1 MDSSGIE
8 VPDDQHIVEVEE
20 NGYKYFGIFQLDQTL
35 STKMK
40 GEVTAEYIGR
50 VNKLC
55 RSKLTGGNRIRSIHV
70 WAVRVIRYR
79 AGILDW
85 TTNELVNI
93 DRRIKKIL
101 PLHGFLHVARPYLP
115 RVEGQRGLIGIGECV
130 KRENRSLCGYLR
142 KNAANGFQG

>member
-1 MDSSGIE
+1 M
-8 VPDDQHIVEVEE
+8 EVEE

-40 GEVTAEYIGR
+40 GEVTAEYIRR

-70 WAVRVIRYR
+70 WVVRVIRYR

-101 PLHGFLHVARPYLP
+101 PLHGFLQIGRAHV
-115 RVEGQRGLIGIGECV
+115 
-130 KRENRSLCGYLR
+130 
-142 KNAANGFQG
+142 